1 MDSNKW
7 PYSLCVLNELETF
20 YGFVDST
27 SDALR
32 IFQLCRI
39 GCLGRITRR
48 LHEKERQLIRSGSIF
63 VFDEHESGVK
73 RWTDGRIWSPSRI
86 LGNFLVYRELEKK
99 PNRKFISRGNSLME
113 SSRIATVSCSSSY
126 QGEIEELQ
134 YSFKTDGLIKKT
146 ISAKVDDHIHHLV
159 CYYNRKDFCLG
170 TISPINHPDLIGE
183 LRKVSIPDD
192 LILSQSFRKSA
203 FSEENFKRGVN
214 QQKYK
219 GKKLNSSCS
228 IGKKHTS
235 SPTDIFALENACIYE
250 LCSCEASLDDP
261 SENML
266 EECILA
272 SFNKID
278 EIPMIQYDEGKAIS
292 SDQFEENSIETHYQ
306 NYYLNLDS

>member
-1 MDSNKW
+1 MNSNKW
-7 PYSLCVLNELETF
+7 PYNLGILNELETF
-20 YGFVDST
+20 YGFVDNT

-48 LHEKERQLIRSGSIF
+48 LHEKERQLVRSGSIF

-86 LGNFLVYRELEKK
+86 LGNFLVYRELEKR
-99 PNRKFISRGNSLME
+99 PNRKFVSGSNSSLIEPNVSISYN
-113 SSRIATVSCSSSY
+113 SY

-134 YSFKTDGLIKKT
+134 YSFKIDGLIKKT
-146 ISAKVDDHIHHLV
+146 ISAKVDEHIHHLV

-170 TISPINHPDLIGE
+170 TISPINHSDLMGE
-183 LRKVSIPDD
+183 LKKISIPDD

-203 FSEENFKRGVN
+203 FSDENNNLSN

-219 GKKLNSSCS
+219 GRKMMSSSYSIKKSAS
-228 IGKKHTS
+228 
-235 SPTDIFALENACIYE
+235 TDILALENSCSYE
-250 LCSCEASLDDP
+250 LFPCETSLEG
-261 SENML
+261 STENMI
-266 EECILA
+266 EECILD
-272 SFNKID
+272 SFNKIN
-278 EIPMIQYDEGKAIS
+278 ETSMIQYDEKRVIS
-292 SDQFEENSIETHYQ
+292 SLGQQFEENPIETHYQ